1 VRVLVTGGA
10 GFIGANL
17 CARLVAHD
25 AVDSVVV
32 LDDLSTGR
40 AENLDG
46 VDVELVIGSIVDA
59 ERVAAAMRGAD
70 AVVHLAARGS
80 VPRSVLDP
88 VATHEVN
95 ATGSVTVLDAAR
107 LEGLPH
113 VIAASSSSV
122 YGANPTLPKREG
134 LATLP
139 VSPYAASKLAMEGY
153 ALAYGASYDLPV
165 LAFRFFNVF
174 GPLQPGDHDY
184 AAVIPR
190 FVTAALAGE
199 PLEVHG
205 DGQQS
210 RDFTFV
216 GDVCTILVDAL
227 MRRVTSPEPVNLA
240 FGTRTDL
247 LGLIARV
254 DELVDGPVRVEHVDP
269 RPGDVRHSQA
279 DSSRLLEL
287 FPGIT
292 PTPLADGLRATVD
305 WIRSQA

>member
-1 VRVLVTGGA
+1 VVTGGA

-25 AVDSVVV
+25 AVDAVVV
-32 LDDLSTGR
+32 LDDLSTGC

-46 VDVELVIGSIVDA
+46 VDTELVVGSILDANLVD
-59 ERVAAAMRGAD
+59 RLVHDAD

-80 VPRSVLDP
+80 VPRSLLDP

-95 ATGSVTVLDAAR
+95 TTGTVVVLDAAR
-107 LEGLPH
+107 RAGSAH
-113 VIAASSSSV
+113 VIVASSSSV
-122 YGANPTLPKREG
+122 YGANQVLPKREDQVP
-134 LATLP
+134 LP
-139 VSPYAASKLAMEGY
+139 VSPYAASKLADEGY
-153 ALAYGASYDLPV
+153 TVAYGASFDLPV
-165 LAFRFFNVF
+165 LVFRFFNVF

-205 DGQQS
+205 DGEQS

-227 MRRVTSPEPVNLA
+227 ARRVTYPEPVNLA
-240 FGTRTDL
+240 FGTNTTL
-247 LGLIARV
+247 LHVIELLR
-254 DELVDGPVRVEHVDP
+254 ELVDVPLRVEHVDA

-279 DSSRLLEL
+279 DCTRLLEL
-287 FPGIT
+287 FPDVT
-292 PTPLADGLRATVD
+292 AVPFADGLRATVE
-305 WIRSQA
+305 WLQRAV